1 MAETSGQTREGGEGK
16 VNLES
21 DADSKKIEIGRN
33 YLAEKGGDGGDEAG
47 EAIEMRT
54 ARDAKAVP
62 PPPAGGGG
70 GGGGAGEPLEHHLTR
85 DQLANLTLERRIKVV
100 HTNLTPKL
108 VILHTALTTIF

>member
-1 MAETSGQTREGGEGK
+1 M
-16 VNLES
+16 NLES

-33 YLAEKGGDGGDEAG
+33 DLAEKVGDGGDEAG

-62 PPPAGGGG
+62 PPAAAG

-85 DQLANLTLERRIKVV
+85 DQLANLTLERRIKVL

-108 VILHTALTTIF
+108 VILHTASTNLF